1 MPKPKPDGS
10 IHICS
15 DYKIT
20 FNQVLKVDRFSV
32 PKAQD
37 LFSTIAGEKQFTT
50 LDLTNAYQQVVLEP
64 SSRQYATINTHPWP
78 VPIPFAVASAPAVFE
93 QIME

>member
-20 FNQVLKVDRFSV
+20 FNQVLKVDRFPV

-37 LFSTIAGEKQFTT
+37 LFSTLAGEKQFTT

-64 SSRQYATINTHPWP
+64 SSRQYATINTHHGLC
-78 VPIPFAVASAPAVFE
+78 
-93 QIME
+93 QYHLQ